1 MSETQE
7 YKRPENEMTP
17 IFHHVTGGFLEE
29 WKQGSSVGDRG
40 SGIGDRGSGIEDR
53 GLLIITIKMMVMIIY
68 VLFSKIQLVVY
79 HQCCVLIG

>member
-29 WKQGSSVGDRG
+29 WNQGSSVGDRG
-40 SGIGDRGSGIEDR
+40 SGIEDR
-53 GLLIITIKMMVMIIY
+53 GLIIITIKMMEMIIY
-68 VLFSKIQLVVY
+68 VLYITTRAIL
-79 HQCCVLIG
+79 

>member
-29 WKQGSSVGDRG
+29 WKQGSSV
-40 SGIGDRGSGIEDR
+40 GDRGSGIEDR